1 MAEPTDQHTSPPTK
15 RLVTRVSGTDPG
27 YTATGTAL
35 LLSATT
41 ILNEHTK
48 MPGRGGVLSPGAAF
62 AKTNIIEELSKNGFD
77 FEVIGAEE
85 ETKVDE

>member
-1 MAEPTDQHTSPPTK
+1 MAESTDQHTSPPTK
-15 RLVTRVSGTDPG
+15 KLVTRVSGTDPG

-35 LLSATT
+35 LLAATT

-48 MPGRGGVLSPGAAF
+48 MPGRGGVLSPAAAY
-62 AKTNIIEELSKNGFD
+62 AKTNYIEELSKNGFS

-85 ETKVDE
+85 QTKIDE